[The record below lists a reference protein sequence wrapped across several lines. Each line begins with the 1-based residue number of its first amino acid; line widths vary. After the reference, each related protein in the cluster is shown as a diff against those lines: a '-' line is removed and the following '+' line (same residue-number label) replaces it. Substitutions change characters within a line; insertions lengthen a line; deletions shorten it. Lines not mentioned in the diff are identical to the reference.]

1 MNTKKIE
8 LKGVKTTIV
17 TDEYAG
23 QDGKSQSL
31 ADADPLADAV
41 VTGGNAN
48 QVIVLPK
55 MDKVIGMLDYVDIIA
70 GSHAGSLRED
80 GTIEAEIQI
89 ITSATNEMGFNKLSA
104 R

>member
-1 MNTKKIE
+1 MNAKKIA

-23 QDGKSQSL
+23 QDGTSQSL
-31 ADADPLADAV
+31 ADSDPLADAV

-48 QVIVLPK
+48 QVIILPK
-55 MDKVIGMLDYVDIIA
+55 MDKVIGMLDYVDVVA
-70 GSHAGSLRED
+70 GGHAGSLRED
-80 GTIEAEIQI
+80 GTIEAELQI
-89 ITSATNEMGFNKLSA
+89 ITSATNEMGFNRLSA